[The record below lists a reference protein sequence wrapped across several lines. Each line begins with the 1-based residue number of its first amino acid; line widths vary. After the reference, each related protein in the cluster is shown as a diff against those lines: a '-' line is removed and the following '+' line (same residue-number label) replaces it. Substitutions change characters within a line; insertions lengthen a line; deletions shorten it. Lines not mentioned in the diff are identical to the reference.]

1 MACDLKWELVPE
13 LRGRVGRSFL
23 IDPASLPGSKMG
35 FIAVVAFVVSLSLF
49 LVVVFRC
56 NDMIFSK
63 ASVV

>member
-23 IDPASLPGSKMG
+23 IDPACLPGSKMG
-35 FIAVVAFVVSLSLF
+35 FVAVVAFVVSLSL
-49 LVVVFRC
+49 LLVVFRC
-56 NDMIFSK
+56 NDMVFFK